1 MTIINILVEIQVYSL
16 QQTSPKPLLI
26 SLIGKIGIIKGTVL
40 VFSRI
45 LPLKKRFPIINLINI
60 LEDIVVFSSF
70 MYSILIINSL
80 FELAMP
86 LHINGDSLKF
96 TTTVPLTS

>member
-60 LEDIVVFSSF
+60 LEDIVIFSSF
-70 MYSILIINSL
+70 MYSILIVYPL
-80 FELAMP
+80 FQLAMP
-86 LHINGDSLKF
+86 LY
-96 TTTVPLTS
+96 T